1 MSRRAWLSFAAVSLL
16 WGMPYLFIKIAVLE
30 VSPAFVAW
38 ARITGAGLILLPVAW
53 RLGAFRGMR
62 RRVGALIAFAGLEV
76 AVPFSLIPLGE
87 TMVSSSL
94 TAILIAALPLA
105 VALLALRFA
114 PDERLTLL
122 RALGLVVGLAGV
134 ITLLGVEFT
143 GRPGE
148 LVGASCIILATLC
161 YASASIVVNRGLGTI
176 EPLGSV
182 AVALGLSSIALTPFA
197 VLAHPVSVPSVQA
210 LLALAGLSVLCTAV
224 ALVLYISLI
233 TEAGPSRASFIT
245 YLNPAVAVV
254 LGVIVLGESLTA
266 LTIAELLLILFGSWL
281 STDGR
286 VPPGLAARP
295 RALATTLRRLLARE
309 ASR

>member
-1 MSRRAWLSFAAVSLL
+1 MSRRAWLSFAAVSVL
-16 WGMPYLFIKIAVLE
+16 WGMPYLFIKIAVME

-38 ARITGAGLILLPVAW
+38 ARITGAALILVPVAW

-62 RRVGALIAFAGLEV
+62 RRVGALIAFAALEV

-114 PDERLTLL
+114 PDERLTPL

-134 ITLLGVEFT
+134 VTLLGVEFT

-148 LVGASCIILATLC
+148 LLGAGCIILATLC
-161 YASASIVVNRGLGTI
+161 YASASIVVNRGLGAI
-176 EPLGSV
+176 APLGSV

-197 VLAHPVSVPSVQA
+197 VLAHPVSMPSAQA

-233 TEAGPSRASFIT
+233 AEAGPSRASFIT

-254 LGVIVLGESLTA
+254 LGVIVLGEPFTA
-266 LTIAELLLILFGSWL
+266 LTVAELLLILAGSWL

-286 VPPGLAARP
+286 LPPGLAARP
-295 RALATTLRRLLARE
+295 RWLGTTLKRLLARE